1 MKKKRYTRVDLEN
14 NTFIIIIPK
23 RKWGTLTDLNL
34 LREEF
39 CKQSLSSMFI
49 HFSLKSNKVR
59 FYQKTYP
66 IYTFNLQNDDDEIQK
81 NKILY
86 HITLYSK
93 SYVNK
98 NLFLYVKCCI
108 ISIFFTRA
116 LLYILFFFPTPSFSV
131 VALFSLLYQ
140 MYTVYTYNN
149 SFSLTFSKKCC

>member
-81 NKILY
+81 
-86 HITLYSK
+86 
-93 SYVNK
+93 
-98 NLFLYVKCCI
+98 
-108 ISIFFTRA
+108 
-116 LLYILFFFPTPSFSV
+116 
-131 VALFSLLYQ
+131 
-140 MYTVYTYNN
+140 
-149 SFSLTFSKKCC
+149 